1 MTSQGWFDKIL
12 VATDGSPSSV
22 VAEELAALVAKKFE
36 SKVTVIHAIFPE
48 YIGLPLTRPEE
59 QGPGYIPVW
68 WGGRIYV
75 PRAPEVVEEI
85 AASLKQRGKAIVAD
99 AVALFKEK
107 GIEVDQRLENADA
120 AEAILNEA
128 ESGSYG
134 LITMGSS
141 GEKEREPHLGSVAKK
156 VSLNAKTSVL
166 IARER
171 SEISKI
177 LVPVDGSENSQKALE
192 HAVALAREMDLKM
205 TLMNVL
211 EPSFFKVKPE
221 LSKEIGS
228 QILSQAAE
236 HAKGVKIDQKLESG
250 HPAETIIKIARDE
263 EYDLIIMGSRG
274 HGAMK
279 RLLLGSVSDH
289 VIHYTDRSVL
299 LVK

>member
-1 MTSQGWFDKIL
+1 MASPGWFDKIL
-12 VATDGSPSSV
+12 VATDGSASSA
-22 VAEELAALVAKKFE
+22 VAEELTAFVAKKFK

-48 YIGLPLTRPEE
+48 YIGLPLTRPVGE
-59 QGPGYIPVW
+59 GPGCIPIW
-68 WGGRIYV
+68 WGGRIYLSH
-75 PRAPEVVEEI
+75 APEALEEI
-85 AASLKQRGKAIVAD
+85 TASLKQRGNAIVAD
-99 AVALFKEK
+99 AVALFKEQS
-107 GIEVDQRLENADA
+107 IEVDQRIEKADP

-128 ESGSYG
+128 ERGSYG

-141 GEKEREPHLGSVAKK
+141 EETEREPHLGSVAKK

-171 SEISKI
+171 KEISKI
-177 LVPVDGSENSQKALE
+177 LVPVDGSENSQKAFE
-192 HAVALAREMDLKM
+192 HAVALARETDSKM

-228 QILSQAAE
+228 QILSQAAD
-236 HAKGVKIDQKLESG
+236 HAKGVKVDQKLESG
-250 HPAETIIKIARDE
+250 DPAETIIKIARDE

-279 RLLLGSVSDH
+279 RWLLGSVSDH

>member
-1 MTSQGWFDKIL
+1 LS
-12 VATDGSPSSV
+12 
-22 VAEELAALVAKKFE
+22 
-36 SKVTVIHAIFPE
+36 H
-48 YIGLPLTRPEE
+48 
-59 QGPGYIPVW
+59 
-68 WGGRIYV
+68 
-75 PRAPEVVEEI
+75 APEALEEI
-85 AASLKQRGKAIVAD
+85 TASLKQRGNAIVAD
-99 AVALFKEK
+99 AVALFKEQS
-107 GIEVDQRLENADA
+107 IEVDQRIEKADP

-128 ESGSYG
+128 ERGSYG

-141 GEKEREPHLGSVAKK
+141 EETEREPHLGSVAKK

-171 SEISKI
+171 KEISKI
-177 LVPVDGSENSQKALE
+177 LVPVDGSENSQKAFE
-192 HAVALAREMDLKM
+192 HAVALARETDSKM

-228 QILSQAAE
+228 QILSQAAD
-236 HAKGVKIDQKLESG
+236 HAKGVKVDQKLESG
-250 HPAETIIKIARDE
+250 DPAETIIKIARDE

-279 RLLLGSVSDH
+279 RWLLGSVSDH